1 MNNTSNET
9 TDPVL
14 NELNGKITTKFYWAV
29 TLLATIG
36 GFLFGYDTSNIG
48 TDLSFIPFAK
58 NLATTDPFVYGY
70 LIAGASLGAA
80 VGALIAALLTD
91 KYGRKFLL
99 ITDAA
104 IYTIGALLSAFS
116 VDLVMLLLSRTLI
129 GLAVG
134 ADSAIA
140 TAYIAEYAPKNRRGH
155 LSLMQQWMITWG
167 ILGAY
172 FVGMGVFFIAPQ
184 LAYTVDW
191 RILLGVA
198 AIPSL
203 IGLVFRFY
211 MPESPRWLILHE
223 KYDKAIAAL
232 KRFNVTAKLS
242 EIKTT
247 HDYLVEKETKQKATP
262 GIKRAFVIVGLFMMF
277 QQITGINIPFYYGPV
292 VIAKLH
298 IFGSTGGTAISSAVF
313 GIEASSI
320 LAIINVLATLIGF
333 RLIDSYGRRALA
345 LLGYSGM
352 AFFDVLGAV
361 LYLSHIDIG
370 LLIGFAGFIIFFAFG
385 VGLLISTVPEFI
397 FKFIIFFAFGVGGT
411 GWIIQGEYFPTQY
424 RGLFASLIAVVDWI
438 SNFAIIE
445 LFPVMDLKIG
455 LGYTMAVFAVLS
467 IMAVV
472 IFFYIMPKTK
482 GKSVEEIND
491 IFENNTL
498 ATVRNAS
505 MVGYSDNSKTD
516 KKQ

>member
-184 LAYTVDW
+184 LAYTIDW
-191 RILLGVA
+191 RVLLGVA

-223 KYDKAIAAL
+223 KYDKAIASL

-242 EIKTT
+242 EIKNT
-247 HDYLVEKETKQKATP
+247 HDYLVAKETKQKATP

-298 IFGSTGGTAISSAVF
+298 IFGSTGGTALSSAVF

-333 RLIDSYGRRALA
+333 RLIDSYGRRSLA

-370 LLIGFAGFIIFFAFG
+370 LLIGFAG
-385 VGLLISTVPEFI
+385 
-397 FKFIIFFAFGVGGT
+397 FIIFFAFGVGGT

-505 MVGYSDNSKTD
+505 MSGYSDNSKTD

>member
-58 NLATTDPFVYGY
+58 NLAATDPFVYGY

-172 FVGMGVFFIAPQ
+172 IVGMGVFFIAPQ

-333 RLIDSYGRRALA
+333 RLIDSYGRRSLA

-370 LLIGFAGFIIFFAFG
+370 LLIGFAG
-385 VGLLISTVPEFI
+385 
-397 FKFIIFFAFGVGGT
+397 FIIFFAFGVGGT

-505 MVGYSDNSKTD
+505 MAGYSDNSKTD

>member
-1 MNNTSNET
+1 VNNTSNET

-385 VGLLISTVPEFI
+385 VG
-397 FKFIIFFAFGVGGT
+397 GT

-505 MVGYSDNSKTD
+505 MAGYSDNSKTD